1 MQENL
6 VENQMIAI
14 TGAASG
20 IGAALARALAGPG
33 RILLLH
39 TGSNAGGLAKIAED
53 AKTAGARVETLIGDL
68 GEEATARQLAA
79 LAGDRLDALIANAGY
94 ADRTPYE
101 QLQPDQLD
109 KAYAAMTMGF
119 FHLSRHLLPALRS
132 APAGR
137 IVAISSFVAHRYRLV
152 GERFPA
158 SAAAKAGLEAL
169 AKALALD
176 LAPEGITVNCVVP
189 GHIEKDSQDAARKA
203 ARRER
208 MQPLIPMGRM
218 GQPEDVTGIVEF
230 LLSPAAGYITGQLIH
245 VDGGLTL

>member
-1 MQENL
+1 MGSQ
-6 VENQMIAI
+6 VIAI

-20 IGAALARALAGPG
+20 IGAALARTLAGPG
-33 RILLLH
+33 HTLLLH
-39 TGSNAGGLAKIAED
+39 TGSNAEGLAK
-53 AKTAGARVETLIGDL
+53 TAADVRTTGARVETLTGDL
-68 GEEATARQLAA
+68 GKEETARQLAE
-79 LAGDRLDALIANAGY
+79 LAGNRLDTLIANAGY

-101 QLQPDQLD
+101 ELRPDQLD
-109 KAYAAMTMGF
+109 KAHAVMTMGF
-119 FHLSRHLLPALRS
+119 FHLTRHLLPALRS

-189 GHIEKDSQDAARKA
+189 GHIEKDTQDDTRKA

-208 MQPLIPMGRM
+208 MQPLIPLGRM